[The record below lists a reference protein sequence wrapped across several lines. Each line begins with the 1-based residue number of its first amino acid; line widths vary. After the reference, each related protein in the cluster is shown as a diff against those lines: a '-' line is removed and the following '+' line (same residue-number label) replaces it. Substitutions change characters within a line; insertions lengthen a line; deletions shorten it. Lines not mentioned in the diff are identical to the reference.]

1 VRVTMAAAMLMA
13 IVSLSAR
20 AGDPAA
26 GPLLGRMQTDIPAL
40 ALGEALRM
48 FAQARHIQIV
58 YLPEELENRRTN
70 GASGDLSADE
80 ALSLLLEGT
89 NLDFKFL
96 DKKTAEIE
104 PRSGRGPDDRTA
116 AAQGAARSTGPAT
129 ASRLPAQ
136 GAADTDSLQEVLV
149 TASRRTESELDVP
162 MSLAVI

>member
-1 VRVTMAAAMLMA
+1 MRVTMAAAMLMA

-58 YLPEELENRRTN
+58 YLSEELGNRRTK
-70 GASGDLSADE
+70 GASGVLSADE
-80 ALSLLLEGT
+80 ALSRLLEGT

-96 DKKTAEIE
+96 DKKA
-104 PRSGRGPDDRTA
+104 
-116 AAQGAARSTGPAT
+116 
-129 ASRLPAQ
+129 
-136 GAADTDSLQEVLV
+136 
-149 TASRRTESELDVP
+149 
-162 MSLAVI
+162 